1 MYIHVLL
8 TENGDGGEAKP
19 LVTLR
24 AKPAPPRKPTVD
36 NKPDWIKQAAEKR
49 KRASLLIEQGMWI
62 FQKGSI
68 ITNQARVRVFL
79 QLGGQHLW
87 IFRLLLLAPL
97 CLLQIK
103 LCWFWKDLPSS
114 HQSFSE
120 FWYLH

>member
-1 MYIHVLL
+1 MYVHVLL

-24 AKPAPPRKPTVD
+24 AKPAPQRKPTVD
-36 NKPDWIKQAAEKR
+36 SKPDWIKQAAEKR

-79 QLGGQHLW
+79 QLGGQHL
-87 IFRLLLLAPL
+87 
-97 CLLQIK
+97 
-103 LCWFWKDLPSS
+103 
-114 HQSFSE
+114 
-120 FWYLH
+120 

>member
-1 MYIHVLL
+1 MYVHVLL

-62 FQKGSI
+62 FQNVSI
-68 ITNQARVRVFL
+68 VANQARVCVYF
-79 QLGGQHLW
+79 
-87 IFRLLLLAPL
+87 
-97 CLLQIK
+97 
-103 LCWFWKDLPSS
+103 
-114 HQSFSE
+114 
-120 FWYLH
+120 Y